1 MFAKILT
8 YFRVAWLTTWNIL
21 LNGLSGG
28 RFVWLEGRVRNGRF
42 HNWAYRFRYQP
53 PQFTQPTTEAEII
66 TLVKN
71 AKKIRVFGS
80 GHSFNPGIVSDELL
94 LSLDQYA
101 GVLWVDRAE
110 KQMAVKGGTRVRD
123 VVAALKEEGWAFV
136 ALPSH
141 DAQSIGGILSTDV
154 HGTGRD
160 WGFVSQSVVALKLV
174 DGLGKVHVCQPA
186 DPLFQAAIGG
196 IGAVGIIID
205 VVVKAVDRFN
215 VEQITTISDLATVE
229 ANLEQLLADN
239 DHVSLYAFPFTD
251 KCQINLWNRTEAQKS
266 WAGSLREFLAIS
278 GDALLAAWFGNL
290 VAYSG
295 LLPSLSSLAH
305 SIKKSTDLILE
316 SNEAF
321 NRTIYHLHQELE
333 FSVPCA
339 DTLKEVCRFQKLYES
354 LYQKNRLPYMLFEV
368 RFTPAGHSHTLMGPG
383 QADRC
388 GWIDLVC
395 NDSAGFERFYTAAE
409 QQMKEIGARPHLG
422 KFSQSYRHDDFVQ
435 LYGERFTLFKRLVMI
450 HDPFSK
456 FVNPFVGRLFSRT

>member
-53 PQFTQPTTEAEII
+53 PQFIQPTTEDEII
-66 TLVKN
+66 KLVKN

-80 GHSFNPGIVSDELL
+80 GHSFNPAIVSDELL

-101 GVLWVDRAE
+101 GVLWVDRDE

-123 VVAALKEEGWAFV
+123 VIVALKDEGWAFE

-154 HGTGRD
+154 HGTGRN
-160 WGFVSQSVVALKLV
+160 WGFVSQSVVALKIV
-174 DGLGKVHVCQPA
+174 DGLGEVHICQPNET
-186 DPLFQAAIGG
+186 LFQAAIGG
-196 IGAVGIIID
+196 IGAVGIIIE
-205 VVVKAVDRFN
+205 VVVQAVDRFN

-251 KCQINLWNRTEAQKS
+251 TCQVNLWNHTKEEKS
-266 WAGSLREFLAIS
+266 WAGSLREFLVIS

-290 VAYSG
+290 VAYCG
-295 LLPSLSSLAH
+295 LLPSVSSVAH
-305 SIKKSTDLILE
+305 RIKKSTDLVLE

-333 FSVPCA
+333 FSVPFV
-339 DTLKEVCRFQKLYES
+339 DTLNEVRRFQKLYEG
-354 LYQKNRLPYMLFEV
+354 LYRESRLPYMLFEV
-368 RFTPAGHSHTLMGPG
+368 RFTPSGHNRTLIGPG
-383 QADRC
+383 QEQRC

-395 NDSAGFERFYTAAE
+395 NDSAGFERYYAAAE
-409 QQMKEIGARPHLG
+409 QRMKKIGARPHLG
-422 KFSQSYRHDDFVQ
+422 KFTQSFTSDDLLW
-435 LYGERFTLFKRLVMI
+435 LYGEKFTRFKQLITT
-450 HDPFSK
+450 HDPSGR
-456 FVNPFVGRLFSRT
+456 FVNPFINRLFR